1 MSTFRDW
8 EAYKRLKNRA
18 DTNSVVD
25 VLKNKSTGDLIVRKI
40 IYGIE
45 QPLYQAVFTR
55 EMRALYKLNKCSNIV
70 NILGD
75 DYLVISTTK
84 EKVGVI
90 YLEYINGIELGKSSI
105 ENFSAKERFSIIKQ
119 LLDAIEISHSNGIIH
134 RDINPNNIML
144 TDDKQVKL
152 IDFGICKINDMINS
166 ATVYKLGTNA
176 YSAPEVHQHSEN
188 ATEKSDLYSLGAV
201 IYFLFTGQ
209 QPPLAVQFQD
219 VLNRTSGMD
228 VSLKPILKK
237 LVAENPDDRYENVFE
252 LRADFS
258 KLFTRFLNLDKTIIL
273 TAAYERIKELRN
285 LKLLP
290 QSINIKMATET
301 YMPENFLDLYAFCRK
316 EESNENEETMIY
328 IFLGFNFQAECVF
341 DDEQSVF
348 DVVKFRKIPP
358 IDRDRLKKRF
368 AKIEGEIRF
377 VDKRIAHRELKNDS
391 FEIKNIIYDYYEN
404 YMSNNNVD
412 CEYKEKYGVWR
423 DLLELIREDI
433 IKGDIGER
441 YQNSFYHQVR
451 DVVYSGMENFFERDW
466 DFSKNHYDKGLVT
479 QEDRQYTKS
488 LIEKLNGSEII
499 SDELVDQYIHTRAL
513 IDEKEL
519 EAIFSCN
526 QEFDYQGI
534 VISCERLKK
543 LLNPEI
549 VSALNAISKKRIWLL
564 YDPKEYNV
572 NKILEQNFG
581 DKIKKKEVSVSENE
595 RISEQFICFYPNI
608 LVEYVEKTEKVFDR
622 PITIFEGRI
631 EFDSDVI
638 KNKIDKIIDEYE
650 ISFSLSEP
658 EPEKMGKNKYNKH
671 TKKGIVHTYK
681 KYKYKEK
688 NK

>member
-1 MSTFRDW
+1 M
-8 EAYKRLKNRA
+8 
-18 DTNSVVD
+18 
-25 VLKNKSTGDLIVRKI
+25 
-40 IYGIE
+40 
-45 QPLYQAVFTR
+45 
-55 EMRALYKLNKCSNIV
+55 
-70 NILGD
+70 
-75 DYLVISTTK
+75 
-84 EKVGVI
+84 
-90 YLEYINGIELGKSSI
+90 
-105 ENFSAKERFSIIKQ
+105 KQ
-119 LLDAIEISHSNGIIH
+119 LVAAVS
-134 RDINPNNIML
+134 R
-144 TDDKQVKL
+144 KL
-152 IDFGICKINDMINS
+152 
-166 ATVYKLGTNA
+166 
-176 YSAPEVHQHSEN
+176 P
-188 ATEKSDLYSLGAV
+188 
-201 IYFLFTGQ
+201 
-209 QPPLAVQFQD
+209 
-219 VLNRTSGMD
+219 
-228 VSLKPILKK
+228 
-237 LVAENPDDRYENVFE
+237 
-252 LRADFS
+252 
-258 KLFTRFLNLDKTIIL
+258 
-273 TAAYERIKELRN
+273 
-285 LKLLP
+285 
-290 QSINIKMATET
+290 
-301 YMPENFLDLYAFCRK
+301 
-316 EESNENEETMIY
+316 
-328 IFLGFNFQAECVF
+328 
-341 DDEQSVF
+341 
-348 DVVKFRKIPP
+348 
-358 IDRDRLKKRF
+358 
-368 AKIEGEIRF
+368 
-377 VDKRIAHRELKNDS
+377 RELKNFHLIKRQS
-391 FEIKNIIYDYYEN
+391 IFIPYCEIGITCLTKEVTEINLFFETILKLIDIEVADVYEISAIMGVEFKLLKEAIVDMIEQKYIITSQNKLIMTPRGRKALADRKQVTIRKRNINELSVNMITGNIEESGKNAFA
-404 YMSNNNVD
+404 
-412 CEYKEKYGVWR
+412 KPFKR
-423 DLLELIREDI
+423 DLCLSEEQTITKDYLESNYAIINEIYQRNQIESNVFNTKILQRELYKILDIAYEKLYYVKDELFIYKNDDSEDYEFI

-671 TKKGIVHTYK
+671 TKKGIAHTYK

>member
-1 MSTFRDW
+1 M
-8 EAYKRLKNRA
+8 
-18 DTNSVVD
+18 
-25 VLKNKSTGDLIVRKI
+25 
-40 IYGIE
+40 
-45 QPLYQAVFTR
+45 
-55 EMRALYKLNKCSNIV
+55 
-70 NILGD
+70 
-75 DYLVISTTK
+75 
-84 EKVGVI
+84 
-90 YLEYINGIELGKSSI
+90 
-105 ENFSAKERFSIIKQ
+105 KQ
-119 LLDAIEISHSNGIIH
+119 LVAAVS
-134 RDINPNNIML
+134 R
-144 TDDKQVKL
+144 KL
-152 IDFGICKINDMINS
+152 
-166 ATVYKLGTNA
+166 
-176 YSAPEVHQHSEN
+176 P
-188 ATEKSDLYSLGAV
+188 
-201 IYFLFTGQ
+201 
-209 QPPLAVQFQD
+209 
-219 VLNRTSGMD
+219 
-228 VSLKPILKK
+228 
-237 LVAENPDDRYENVFE
+237 
-252 LRADFS
+252 
-258 KLFTRFLNLDKTIIL
+258 
-273 TAAYERIKELRN
+273 
-285 LKLLP
+285 
-290 QSINIKMATET
+290 
-301 YMPENFLDLYAFCRK
+301 
-316 EESNENEETMIY
+316 
-328 IFLGFNFQAECVF
+328 
-341 DDEQSVF
+341 
-348 DVVKFRKIPP
+348 
-358 IDRDRLKKRF
+358 
-368 AKIEGEIRF
+368 
-377 VDKRIAHRELKNDS
+377 RELKNFHLIKRQS
-391 FEIKNIIYDYYEN
+391 IFIPYCEIGITCLTKEVTEINLFFETILKLIDIEVADVYEISAIMGVEFKLLKEAIVDMIEQKYIITSQNKLIMTPRGRKALADRKQVTIRKRNINELSVNMITGNIEESGKNAFAKP
-404 YMSNNNVD
+404 S
-412 CEYKEKYGVWR
+412 KR
-423 DLLELIREDI
+423 DLCLSEEQTITKDYLESNYAIINEIYQRNQIESNVFNTKNDDSEDYEFI

-671 TKKGIVHTYK
+671 TKKGIAHTYK

>member
-1 MSTFRDW
+1 MITGNIEESGKNAFAKPSKRDICLS
-8 EAYKRLKNRA
+8 EEQTITKDYLESNYAIINEIYQRNQIESNIFN
-18 DTNSVVD
+18 T
-25 VLKNKSTGDLIVRKI
+25 KI
-40 IYGIE
+40 L
-45 QPLYQAVFTR
+45 QR
-55 EMRALYKLNKCSNIV
+55 ELYK
-70 NILGD
+70 IL
-75 DYLVISTTK
+75 
-84 EKVGVI
+84 
-90 YLEYINGIELGKSSI
+90 
-105 ENFSAKERFSIIKQ
+105 
-119 LLDAIEISHSNGIIH
+119 
-134 RDINPNNIML
+134 DI
-144 TDDKQVKL
+144 
-152 IDFGICKINDMINS
+152 
-166 ATVYKLGTNA
+166 
-176 YSAPEVHQHSEN
+176 
-188 ATEKSDLYSLGAV
+188 
-201 IYFLFTGQ
+201 
-209 QPPLAVQFQD
+209 
-219 VLNRTSGMD
+219 
-228 VSLKPILKK
+228 
-237 LVAENPDDRYENVFE
+237 
-252 LRADFS
+252 
-258 KLFTRFLNLDKTIIL
+258 
-273 TAAYERIKELRN
+273 AYEKLYYVKDEL
-285 LKLLP
+285 
-290 QSINIKMATET
+290 
-301 YMPENFLDLYAFCRK
+301 F
-316 EESNENEETMIY
+316 IY
-328 IFLGFNFQAECVF
+328 
-341 DDEQSVF
+341 
-348 DVVKFRKIPP
+348 
-358 IDRDRLKKRF
+358 
-368 AKIEGEIRF
+368 
-377 VDKRIAHRELKNDS
+377 KNDDS
-391 FEIKNIIYDYYEN
+391 EDYEF
-404 YMSNNNVD
+404 
-412 CEYKEKYGVWR
+412 
-423 DLLELIREDI
+423 I

-479 QEDRQYTKS
+479 KEDRQYTKS
-488 LIEKLNGSEII
+488 LIKKLNGSEII

>member
-1 MSTFRDW
+1 MFNEKLDFPQRTAIKKALDADSIAIIQGPPGTGKTNVII
-8 EAYKRLKNRA
+8 EIILQILKANKKNPDVEPKKVLLVSQSHPA
-18 DTNSVVD
+18 VD
-25 VLKNKSTGDLIVRKI
+25 KMLEDLIRESDERPDLLRIGRDEKLNEEIREEYSINDVKEKWYQNVRKI
-40 IYGIE
+40 CNDYTKNALEEIGIPEEEFDKYFLKLENSKVENMDFSVEDKLFVENFIKKTKGVKSERTRKILEIQREWTE
-45 QPLYQAVFTR
+45 QLKKCDEVELYIIKSTVIIAGTCTGFVSNRIIRDVEFDYVIVDEAAKATFPELAVS
-55 EMRALYKLNKCSNIV
+55 LNKAHKI
-70 NILGD
+70 ILVGD
-75 DYLVISTTK
+75 HQQLPPVLDTEIIRNNKEKLDEEGLAQGVFERMYNMFPEDNKHRLTIQYRMHPTIGTLISHVFYNDEIQNGVEAQDRELCIEGYEGIAIEWISTSKYSTK
-84 EKVGVI
+84 ERYEKEFDNNGKKSYQN
-90 YLEYINGIELGKSSI
+90 YLE
-105 ENFSAKERFSIIKQ
+105 R
-119 LLDAIEISHSNGIIH
+119 
-134 RDINPNNIML
+134 
-144 TDDKQVKL
+144 
-152 IDFGICKINDMINS
+152 
-166 ATVYKLGTNA
+166 
-176 YSAPEVHQHSEN
+176 
-188 ATEKSDLYSLGAV
+188 
-201 IYFLFTGQ
+201 
-209 QPPLAVQFQD
+209 
-219 VLNRTSGMD
+219 
-228 VSLKPILKK
+228 
-237 LVAENPDDRYENVFE
+237 
-252 LRADFS
+252 
-258 KLFTRFLNLDKTIIL
+258 
-273 TAAYERIKELRN
+273 
-285 LKLLP
+285 
-290 QSINIKMATET
+290 
-301 YMPENFLDLYAFCRK
+301 
-316 EESNENEETMIY
+316 
-328 IFLGFNFQAECVF
+328 
-341 DDEQSVF
+341 
-348 DVVKFRKIPP
+348 
-358 IDRDRLKKRF
+358 
-368 AKIEGEIRF
+368 
-377 VDKRIAHRELKNDS
+377 
-391 FEIKNIIYDYYEN
+391 NIIER
-404 YMSNNNVD
+404 
-412 CEYKEKYGVWR
+412 K
-423 DLLELIREDI
+423 LLELDSKLVKRT
-433 IKGDIGER
+433 
-441 YQNSFYHQVR
+441 SFYHQVR

-479 QEDRQYTKS
+479 KEDRQYTKS

>member
-209 QPPLAVQFQD
+209 QQKYIITSQNKLIMTPRGRKALADRKQVTIRKRNINELS
-219 VLNRTSGMD
+219 VNMITGNIEESGKNAFA
-228 VSLKPILKK
+228 KPSKRDICLSEEQTITKDYLESNYAIINEIYQRNQIESNIFNTKILQ
-237 LVAENPDDRYENVFE
+237 RE
-252 LRADFS
+252 LY
-258 KLFTRFLNLDKTIIL
+258 KILDI
-273 TAAYERIKELRN
+273 AYEKLYYVKDEL
-285 LKLLP
+285 
-290 QSINIKMATET
+290 
-301 YMPENFLDLYAFCRK
+301 F
-316 EESNENEETMIY
+316 IY
-328 IFLGFNFQAECVF
+328 
-341 DDEQSVF
+341 
-348 DVVKFRKIPP
+348 
-358 IDRDRLKKRF
+358 
-368 AKIEGEIRF
+368 
-377 VDKRIAHRELKNDS
+377 KNDDS
-391 FEIKNIIYDYYEN
+391 EDYEF
-404 YMSNNNVD
+404 
-412 CEYKEKYGVWR
+412 
-423 DLLELIREDI
+423 I

-479 QEDRQYTKS
+479 KEDRQYTKS

>member
-1 MSTFRDW
+1 M
-8 EAYKRLKNRA
+8 
-18 DTNSVVD
+18 
-25 VLKNKSTGDLIVRKI
+25 
-40 IYGIE
+40 
-45 QPLYQAVFTR
+45 
-55 EMRALYKLNKCSNIV
+55 
-70 NILGD
+70 
-75 DYLVISTTK
+75 TK
-84 EKVGVI
+84 H
-90 YLEYINGIELGKSSI
+90 
-105 ENFSAKERFSIIKQ
+105 IKQ
-119 LLDAIEISHSNGIIH
+119 RLSVKIFIITLLLLGAACSGTYLFISKLLPTTYSNL
-134 RDINPNNIML
+134 IN
-144 TDDKQVKL
+144 
-152 IDFGICKINDMINS
+152 
-166 ATVYKLGTNA
+166 A
-176 YSAPEVHQHSEN
+176 
-188 ATEKSDLYSLGAV
+188 ATEKAAMHLVEQMTAFDNISDCENDISNFSKETNAAFWIEDSNGRMIYPDEASMETSTTSADYTVTFDEDESLIDMQPSGKTTTNF
-201 IYFLFTGQ
+201 YPFTLKNGTAYT
-209 QPPLAVQFQD
+209 LAVQTDLFVVQQATK
-219 VLNRTSGMD
+219 VLLSILPYVILMVFLLSLLCAWLYTRYITRPIVRLSKISKRMAELDFSGQCSTGRED
-228 VSLKPILKK
+228 ELGCLAQNLNSLSASLSTALNDLQAANQQLKTDIEKEQELERQRVDFFSAASHELKTPLTILKGH
-237 LVAENPDDRYENVFE
+237 LAGMLNGVSGYENHMTPRGRKALADRKQVTIRKRNINELSVNMITGNIEESGKNAFAKPSKRDLCLSEEQTITKDYLESNYAIINEIYQRNQIESNVFNTKILQRE
-252 LRADFS
+252 LY
-258 KLFTRFLNLDKTIIL
+258 KILDI
-273 TAAYERIKELRN
+273 AYEKLYYVKDEL
-285 LKLLP
+285 
-290 QSINIKMATET
+290 
-301 YMPENFLDLYAFCRK
+301 F
-316 EESNENEETMIY
+316 IY
-328 IFLGFNFQAECVF
+328 
-341 DDEQSVF
+341 
-348 DVVKFRKIPP
+348 
-358 IDRDRLKKRF
+358 
-368 AKIEGEIRF
+368 
-377 VDKRIAHRELKNDS
+377 KNDDS
-391 FEIKNIIYDYYEN
+391 EDYEF
-404 YMSNNNVD
+404 
-412 CEYKEKYGVWR
+412 
-423 DLLELIREDI
+423 I

-671 TKKGIVHTYK
+671 TKKGIAHTYK

>member
-1 MSTFRDW
+1 M
-8 EAYKRLKNRA
+8 YK
-18 DTNSVVD
+18 
-25 VLKNKSTGDLIVRKI
+25 
-40 IYGIE
+40 
-45 QPLYQAVFTR
+45 
-55 EMRALYKLNKCSNIV
+55 
-70 NILGD
+70 IL
-75 DYLVISTTK
+75 
-84 EKVGVI
+84 
-90 YLEYINGIELGKSSI
+90 
-105 ENFSAKERFSIIKQ
+105 
-119 LLDAIEISHSNGIIH
+119 
-134 RDINPNNIML
+134 DI
-144 TDDKQVKL
+144 
-152 IDFGICKINDMINS
+152 
-166 ATVYKLGTNA
+166 
-176 YSAPEVHQHSEN
+176 
-188 ATEKSDLYSLGAV
+188 
-201 IYFLFTGQ
+201 
-209 QPPLAVQFQD
+209 
-219 VLNRTSGMD
+219 
-228 VSLKPILKK
+228 
-237 LVAENPDDRYENVFE
+237 
-252 LRADFS
+252 
-258 KLFTRFLNLDKTIIL
+258 
-273 TAAYERIKELRN
+273 AYEKLYYVKDEL
-285 LKLLP
+285 
-290 QSINIKMATET
+290 
-301 YMPENFLDLYAFCRK
+301 F
-316 EESNENEETMIY
+316 IY
-328 IFLGFNFQAECVF
+328 
-341 DDEQSVF
+341 
-348 DVVKFRKIPP
+348 
-358 IDRDRLKKRF
+358 
-368 AKIEGEIRF
+368 
-377 VDKRIAHRELKNDS
+377 KNDDS
-391 FEIKNIIYDYYEN
+391 EDYEF
-404 YMSNNNVD
+404 
-412 CEYKEKYGVWR
+412 
-423 DLLELIREDI
+423 I

-519 EAIFSCN
+519 EALFSCN

-658 EPEKMGKNKYNKH
+658 ELEKMGKNKYNKH
-671 TKKGIVHTYK
+671 TKKGIAHTYK
-681 KYKYKEK
+681 KCKYKEK